1 MVQPKKMSLSLK
13 DDSSAKSDKKD
24 IIEEKKTIKKKELIP
39 SDEEFFKTPE
49 NLASKRI
56 KVSYYFKTKVLTNP
70 DAELFYGN
78 GITLHK
84 LRLTDHARYFNT
96 FSMIKMFMFEPVYVT
111 LQMMP
116 LFQITLL
123 TGIQLVFTLWIAYCG
138 FSKKIFDSKISFFS
152 NLIAESAV
160 LAFLIIGFS
169 FVVKGGVKKFDTNT
183 SSAMQMVAVLFIL
196 ISCIVG
202 LVDLVA
208 TIIQLIKKSKLDKK
222 VNAYVEKL
230 NKRKEEQNLVR
241 QKIIE
246 RPTMKRN
253 LLDKPDEVGQN
264 GVNHDL
270 LSTPKVDIT
279 TEKRS
284 SISTKVPTI
293 SNKPSLD
300 I

>member
-1 MVQPKKMSLSLK
+1 
-13 DDSSAKSDKKD
+13 
-24 IIEEKKTIKKKELIP
+24 
-39 SDEEFFKTPE
+39 
-49 NLASKRI
+49 
-56 KVSYYFKTKVLTNP
+56 
-70 DAELFYGN
+70 
-78 GITLHK
+78 
-84 LRLTDHARYFNT
+84 
-96 FSMIKMFMFEPVYVT
+96 
-111 LQMMP
+111 MP
-116 LFQITLL
+116 
-123 TGIQLVFTLWIAYCG
+123 
-138 FSKKIFDSKISFFS
+138 
-152 NLIAESAV
+152 
-160 LAFLIIGFS
+160 AFLIIGFS

-183 SSAMQMVAVLFIL
+183 SSAMQMVAILLIL

-208 TIIQLIKKSKLDKK
+208 TIIQLIKKYKQEKK